1 MAVSVEG
8 FRVERDALGEKQVP
22 RAALYGIHTLRA
34 VESLGF
40 SGRPLHAYP
49 ELVKALAAVKWAAA
63 TANGEAAI
71 IPQPMM
77 AALQGAAQRL
87 RNDELHEHL
96 IADVL
101 AGGGLIAVHMN
112 INEVLANVANEH
124 LGGRRGDY
132 APVHP
137 KQHVGASQSTAD
149 VCHTAA
155 RIAIVEQ
162 TRLLLSALDQLEANL
177 VAQAKA
183 LATVPTLARTCL
195 QDAMPTTLAVLF
207 EGYAATL
214 GRRRRGLASTQDR
227 LRTVTLGGTV
237 IGKGDG
243 APQAYRQ
250 KVVVHLARICCL
262 DLVARRDLP
271 SSMQSSDDL
280 RAVSAQLAQLA
291 ESLLKICQDLRL
303 LASGPRGGF
312 GEILLPHVL
321 EGSSFFGDKRNPVIP
336 ETVMQCCFQ
345 VLGCDRSV
353 QAACEHAELYLNV
366 FDGLAAINVLDEIR
380 MLTPTL
386 HHLAQACVAGLAANQ
401 ERCTELA
408 AFGHG
413 SRGA

>member
-1 MAVSVEG
+1 MAVLPEG

-22 RAALYGIHTLRA
+22 QAALYGIHTVRA
-34 VESLGF
+34 QESLSF
-40 SGRPLHAYP
+40 SGRPLHTYP
-49 ELVKALAAVKWAAA
+49 ELVRALAAVKWAAA
-63 TANGEAAI
+63 TANGEAGVI
-71 IPQPMM
+71 SQPL
-77 AALQGAAQRL
+77 AVALQTAARRL
-87 RNDELHEHL
+87 RDGEMHEHL

-101 AGGGLIAVHMN
+101 AGGGSLAVHMN
-112 INEVLANVANEH
+112 INEVLANIANEQ
-124 LGGRRGDY
+124 LGGRRGEY
-132 APVHP
+132 NPVHP

-149 VCHTAA
+149 VCHSAA
-155 RIAIVEQ
+155 RVAIVEQ
-162 TRLLLSALDQLEANL
+162 TRTLLSTLEQLESSF

-195 QDAMPTTLAVLF
+195 QDAMPATLGVLF

-237 IGKGDG
+237 IGTGEG

-262 DLVARRDLP
+262 DLVVRRDLP
-271 SSMQSSDDL
+271 SSMQSADDL

-321 EGSSFFGDKRNPVIP
+321 EGSSFFGNKRNPVIP
-336 ETVMQCCFQ
+336 ETVMQCCLQ

-366 FDGLAAINVLDEIR
+366 FDGLAAINVLDQVR
-380 MLTPTL
+380 MLTPAL
-386 HHLAQACVAGLAANQ
+386 HLLAQACVAGLTANR
-401 ERCTELA
+401 ERCVELA
-408 AFGHG
+408 TFGHG
-413 SRGA
+413 SGPA